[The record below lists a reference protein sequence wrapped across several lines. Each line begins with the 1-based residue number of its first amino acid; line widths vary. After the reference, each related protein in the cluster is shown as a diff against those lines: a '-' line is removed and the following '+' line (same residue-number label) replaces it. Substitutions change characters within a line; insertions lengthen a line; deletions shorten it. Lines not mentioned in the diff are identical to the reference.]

1 MKIKFDTKTI
11 EVSKTFANK
20 ASNYGSEEYM
30 TLRAV
35 TNELPNFCVVVK
47 ASATACR
54 TYMKGLTYKY
64 MESYIA
70 MVDSDG
76 TMLADFCKVRQ
87 SCGYAVTKRWF
98 LNQFPDPNNFA
109 A

>member
-54 TYMKGLTYKY
+54 TYM
-64 MESYIA
+64 ESYIA
-70 MVDSDG
+70 MVDGDG
-76 TMLADFCKVRQ
+76 TMLAEFCKVRQ
-87 SCGYAVTKRWF
+87 ACGYAVTKRWF